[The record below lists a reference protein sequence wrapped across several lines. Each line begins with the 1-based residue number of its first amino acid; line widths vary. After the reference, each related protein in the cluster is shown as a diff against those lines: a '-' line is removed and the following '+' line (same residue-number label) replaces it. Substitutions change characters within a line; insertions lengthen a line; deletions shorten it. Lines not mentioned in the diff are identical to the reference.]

1 MKQNVIHKIRNGLM
15 MLLTFFV
22 LHSSFFIFTACSDEW
37 DDHYDPALAASDKTL
52 LQLVES
58 DAQLSDFL
66 KVLRATH
73 VYNYAK
79 RTNISYA
86 DLLNADQSLTVWAP
100 KNGTFNVDSLLS
112 ECQTAK
118 GDSMVSRHFVMNH
131 VSHNLYNMGTGA
143 SGQNVLLLNDK
154 QTPITSQGI
163 KNATIVPGF
172 YNIPAKNGLLHVIDD
187 DVRYSYSVYEGLT
200 TISNY
205 LHLGNFLKGFEKQ
218 ELDEERS
225 VQSGL
230 VDGQKVYSDS
240 VMILSN
246 ILYRNFGF
254 INAEDSNYIALV
266 PTKEIWEPVYQEA
279 LQYFNFGSVEKAD
292 SIQNYWVNRMLMQDL
307 FYNRNMQHL
316 NDSAFSTSYSK
327 WANPEYHVFY
337 KPLSEGGLFSS
348 TFVKD
353 TLESSN
359 GVFYNLKKW
368 PFQKEQIYFWPV
380 KVEGEQEFRILDNTD
395 CSLEYRAVS
404 NADSISGQAYMS
416 INPRTSSS
424 NWTVTYEVPNTLSG
438 TYDIC
443 AVCLPKT
450 VYNTASRDFKPNKF
464 KATLFYTDQ
473 QGDMKELAFDEA
485 VSNDPYVVDTVK
497 IGTFSF
503 PVCNYQQTNVTVRLR
518 LECSITRRETSFSRD
533 TYLDCIYLKP
543 TNKEEE

>member
-1 MKQNVIHKIRNGLM
+1 M
-15 MLLTFFV
+15 
-22 LHSSFFIFTACSDEW
+22 
-37 DDHYDPALAASDKTL
+37 
-52 LQLVES
+52 
-58 DAQLSDFL
+58 
-66 KVLRATH
+66 
-73 VYNYAK
+73 
-79 RTNISYA
+79 
-86 DLLNADQSLTVWAP
+86 
-100 KNGTFNVDSLLS
+100 
-112 ECQTAK
+112 
-118 GDSMVSRHFVMNH
+118 
-131 VSHNLYNMGTGA
+131 
-143 SGQNVLLLNDK
+143 
-154 QTPITSQGI
+154 
-163 KNATIVPGF
+163 
-172 YNIPAKNGLLHVIDD
+172 
-187 DVRYSYSVYEGLT
+187 
-200 TISNY
+200 
-205 LHLGNFLKGFEKQ
+205 
-218 ELDEERS
+218 
-225 VQSGL
+225 
-230 VDGQKVYSDS
+230 
-240 VMILSN
+240 
-246 ILYRNFGF
+246 
-254 INAEDSNYIALV
+254 
-266 PTKEIWEPVYQEA
+266 
-279 LQYFNFGSVEKAD
+279 
-292 SIQNYWVNRMLMQDL
+292 
-307 FYNRNMQHL
+307 
-316 NDSAFSTSYSK
+316 
-327 WANPEYHVFY
+327 
-337 KPLSEGGLFSS
+337 
-348 TFVKD
+348 KD

-404 NADSISGQAYMS
+404 NADSISGQAYMR